1 MTTACNK
8 EELSENHY
16 KRDLSSGRIRIPNYQ
31 RDYAWKDKNFRDLWE
46 DLEEAIEYNKKGQG
60 HFIGTMVVAKNED
73 NKKLYDI
80 IDGQQRTTTI
90 FMLLHVLANEQN
102 EKDKQETRKY
112 LYQKGE
118 LKLEVAP
125 QNQSFFKA
133 LLEAAEKGNISHC
146 EKDADTEGKQNLFEV
161 LKAILDKVS
170 KLNKEEANERLEAL
184 LEMVLMRLEEPD
196 PGRAIRTFQ
205 SVNDRGV
212 PLLLLD
218 KLKSL
223 FIYYSNTFCDGKRGL
238 DQFINDHFGEIFK
251 IFAKIK
257 KSNHISSVGGF
268 DEGDIFRYHAGSQK
282 FDGIEFLGH
291 YETSTEN
298 TYEKLKDELKEIKKS
313 KLKSF
318 IQSYVSD
325 LKNFYQA
332 FLDLLSE
339 IDTNPTTLKAMLINT
354 INPLFFNSLIRLKIN
369 NELDDE
375 AMKLFAKTDIV
386 FFKAGKKMRTTAY
399 NLIEEYLEK
408 GKEGLKSKMIAQCR
422 NHIESASWNLVNNA
436 SNSSCF
442 HYIFFEKNCH
452 EMGLVDLKKLI
463 PGKQFSQ
470 QKEHIIPI
478 NLLEQR
484 SNNKI
489 RDLGFENKE
498 DLRAYI
504 DTYGN
509 LISLEKSLNLKAS
522 DKDLYGKDEI
532 YKNSAIAFNRRF
544 NVKGFNKKAL
554 IKRNDEM
561 QEWLINTFF
570 KDFAAH

>member
-1 MTTACNK
+1 MKTTIK
-8 EELSENHY
+8 EIFLEEGYS
-16 KRDLSSGRIRIPNYQ
+16 IPNYQ
-31 RDYAWKDKNFRDLWE
+31 RDYAWKEKNFKDLWE

-102 EKDKQETRKY
+102 EKDKRETRKY

-118 LKLEVAP
+118 LKLEVAS
-125 QNQSFFKA
+125 QNQSFFKT
-133 LLEAAEKGNISHC
+133 LLEVAEKGSISHC

-184 LEMVLMRLEEPD
+184 LKMVLMRLEEPD

-223 FIYYSNTFCDGKRGL
+223 LIYYSNTFCDGKRGL

-257 KSNHISSVGGF
+257 KSDHISSVGGF
-268 DEGDIFRYHAGSQK
+268 DEGDIFRYHAGSQR

-291 YETSTEN
+291 YATSTEY

-332 FLDLLSE
+332 FFDLLSE
-339 IDTNPTTLKAMLINT
+339 IDINPTTLKVMLINR

-375 AMKLFAKTDIV
+375 TLKLFAKTDILLSKGRRGV
-386 FFKAGKKMRTTAY
+386 GSVAY

-408 GKEGLKSKMIAQCR
+408 GKEGLNSKMIAQCR
-422 NHIESASWNLVNNA
+422 NNDIESTSWKLVKNA
-436 SNSSCF
+436 PNPSCF
-442 HYIFFEKNCH
+442 HYVFFEKNCQ
-452 EMGLVDLKKLI
+452 EMGLADLKKLI

-470 QKEHIIPI
+470 EKEHIIPI
-478 NLLEQR
+478 NLLELDNEIEIQ
-484 SNNKI
+484 K
-489 RDLGFENKE
+489 LGFEDKK
-498 DLRAYI
+498 DLENYI
-504 DTYGN
+504 YTYGN
-509 LISLEKSLNLKAS
+509 LISLEAPLNSKGK
-522 DKDLYGKDEI
+522 DKDLYEKDAI
-532 YKNSAIAFNRRF
+532 YKESRIPFNRRF
-544 NVKGFNKKAL
+544 NVKGFNKKVL

-561 QEWLINTFF
+561 REWLIDTFF
-570 KDFAAH
+570 KDFATH

>member
-1 MTTACNK
+1 MKTTIK
-8 EELSENHY
+8 EIFLEEGYS
-16 KRDLSSGRIRIPNYQ
+16 IPNYQ

-80 IDGQQRTTTI
+80 IDGQQRITTI
-90 FMLLHVLANEQN
+90 FMLLYVLASKQN
-102 EKDKQETRKY
+102 EEAKQTTKTNF
-112 LYQKGE
+112 LNQKGGK

-125 QNQSFFKA
+125 QNQSFFKT

-170 KLNKEEANERLEAL
+170 KLSEEGVNERLEAL
-184 LEMVLMRLEEPD
+184 LKMVLMRLEEPD

-223 FIYYSNTFCDGKRGL
+223 LIYYSNTFCDGKRGL

-268 DEGDIFRYHAGSQK
+268 DEGDIFRYHAGSQR

-291 YETSTEN
+291 YKTSTDN
-298 TYEKLKDELKEIKKS
+298 TYEKLKAELKEIKKS

-339 IDTNPTTLKAMLINT
+339 IDTNPTTLKVMLINK
-354 INPLFFNSLIRLKIN
+354 INPRFFNSLIRLKIN

-375 AMKLFAKTDIV
+375 TLKLFAKTDIV
-386 FFKAGKKMRTTAY
+386 FFKATRFLASKAY
-399 NLIEEYLEK
+399 NLINAYLEK
-408 GKEGLKSKMIAQCR
+408 GKEGLKSEMIAQCR
-422 NHIESASWNLVNNA
+422 NDDIELASLKLVKNA
-436 SNSSCF
+436 SHPSCCF
-442 HYIFFEKNCH
+442 HYVFFEKNCQ
-452 EMGLVDLKKLI
+452 EMGLADLKKLI

-470 QKEHIIPI
+470 EKEHIIPI
-478 NLLEQR
+478 NLLELDNEIEIQ
-484 SNNKI
+484 K
-489 RDLGFENKE
+489 LGFEDKK
-498 DLRAYI
+498 DLENYI

-509 LISLEKSLNLKAS
+509 LISLEKPLNSKGK
-522 DKDLYGKDEI
+522 DKDLYEKNEI
-532 YKNSAIAFNRRF
+532 YKSSKIPFNRRF
-544 NVKGFNKKAL
+544 DTKNFNKKAL
-554 IKRNDEM
+554 VKRNEEM

-570 KDFAAH
+570 KDFAAN

>member
-1 MTTACNK
+1 M
-8 EELSENHY
+8 
-16 KRDLSSGRIRIPNYQ
+16 
-31 RDYAWKDKNFRDLWE
+31 
-46 DLEEAIEYNKKGQG
+46 
-60 HFIGTMVVAKNED
+60 
-73 NKKLYDI
+73 
-80 IDGQQRTTTI
+80 
-90 FMLLHVLANEQN
+90 
-102 EKDKQETRKY
+102 
-112 LYQKGE
+112 
-118 LKLEVAP
+118 
-125 QNQSFFKA
+125 
-133 LLEAAEKGNISHC
+133 
-146 EKDADTEGKQNLFEV
+146 
-161 LKAILDKVS
+161 KAILDKVS
-170 KLNKEEANERLEAL
+170 KLSEEEVNERLEAL
-184 LEMVLMRLEEPD
+184 LKMVLMRLEEPD

-223 FIYYSNTFCDGKRGL
+223 LIYYSNTFCDGKRGL

-257 KSNHISSVGGF
+257 KSNHISSVGGSNF

-282 FDGIEFLGH
+282 FDGIEFLGQ
-291 YETSTEN
+291 TSTED
-298 TYEKLKDELKEIKKS
+298 TYEKFKDELKEIKKS
-313 KLKSF
+313 ELKSF

-339 IDTNPTTLKAMLINT
+339 IDTNPTTLKVMLINT

-375 AMKLFAKTDIV
+375 TLRLFAKTDIV
-386 FFKAGKKMRTTAY
+386 FFKSSKKMRTTAY
-399 NLIEEYLEK
+399 NLINAYLQK
-408 GKEGLKSKMIAQCR
+408 GKEGLKSKMIDQCR
-422 NHIESASWNLVNNA
+422 NYIELASREFVNNA
-436 SNSSCF
+436 FNSSCF
-442 HYIFFEKNCH
+442 HYVFFEKNCQ
-452 EMGLVDLKKLI
+452 EMGFDDLKKLI
-463 PGKQFSQ
+463 PVKQFSQ

-489 RDLGFENKE
+489 RDLGFEDKK
-498 DLRAYI
+498 DLEAYI
-504 DTYGN
+504 NTYGN
-509 LISLEKSLNLKAS
+509 FISLEKSLNLKAS

-532 YKNSAIAFNRRF
+532 YKSSEIPFNRRF
-544 NVKGFNKKAL
+544 NVKGFNKKVL

-561 QEWLINTFF
+561 REWLIDTFF

>member
-1 MTTACNK
+1 M
-8 EELSENHY
+8 
-16 KRDLSSGRIRIPNYQ
+16 
-31 RDYAWKDKNFRDLWE
+31 
-46 DLEEAIEYNKKGQG
+46 
-60 HFIGTMVVAKNED
+60 
-73 NKKLYDI
+73 
-80 IDGQQRTTTI
+80 
-90 FMLLHVLANEQN
+90 
-102 EKDKQETRKY
+102 
-112 LYQKGE
+112 
-118 LKLEVAP
+118 
-125 QNQSFFKA
+125 
-133 LLEAAEKGNISHC
+133 EAAEKENISHC

-223 FIYYSNTFCDGKRGL
+223 LIYYSNTFCDGKRGL

-257 KSNHISSVGGF
+257 KSDHISSVGGSKF
-268 DEGDIFRYHAGSQK
+268 DEGDIFRYHAGSQR

-291 YETSTEN
+291 YATSTED
-298 TYEKLKDELKEIKKS
+298 TYEKLKDELKEIKKG

-318 IQSYVSD
+318 IRSYVSD

-332 FLDLLSE
+332 FFDLLSE
-339 IDTNPTTLKAMLINT
+339 IDTNPTTFKVMLINK
-354 INPLFFNSLIRLKIN
+354 IKPSFFNSLIRLKIN

-375 AMKLFAKTDIV
+375 TLRLFAKTDIV
-386 FFKAGKKMRTTAY
+386 FFKATRFLASKAY
-399 NLIEEYLEK
+399 NLINAYLKK
-408 GKEGLKSKMIAQCR
+408 GKEGLKSEMIAQCR
-422 NHIESASWNLVNNA
+422 NDIGLASLKLVNNA
-436 SNSSCF
+436 SNLSCF
-442 HYIFFEKNCH
+442 HYVFFEKNCQ
-452 EMGLVDLKKLI
+452 EMGLADLKKLI

-470 QKEHIIPI
+470 EKEHIIPI
-478 NLLEQR
+478 NLLELDNEIEIQ
-484 SNNKI
+484 K
-489 RDLGFENKE
+489 LGFEDKK
-498 DLRAYI
+498 DLENYI

-532 YKNSAIAFNRRF
+532 YKSSEIPFNRRF
-544 NVKGFNKKAL
+544 NVKGFNKKVL
-554 IKRNDEM
+554 IERNDEM
-561 QEWLINTFF
+561 REWLIDTFF
-570 KDFAAH
+570 KDFATH

>member
-1 MTTACNK
+1 MKTTIK
-8 EELSENHY
+8 EIFQAEGYS
-16 KRDLSSGRIRIPNYQ
+16 IPNYQ
-31 RDYAWKDKNFRDLWE
+31 RDYAWKDKNFWDLWE
-46 DLEEAIEYNKKGQG
+46 DLKEAIEYNKKGQG

-90 FMLLHVLANEQN
+90 FMLLHVLANKQN

-112 LYQKGE
+112 LYQKGG

-125 QNQSFFKA
+125 QNQSFFKT

-170 KLNKEEANERLEAL
+170 KLSEEEVNERLEVL

-212 PLLLLD
+212 SLLLLD

-223 FIYYSNTFCDGKRGL
+223 LIYYSNTFCDGKRGL

-268 DEGDIFRYHAGSQK
+268 DEGDIFRYHAGSQR

-291 YETSTEN
+291 YATSTED

-313 KLKSF
+313 KLENF

-339 IDTNPTTLKAMLINT
+339 IDTNPTTLKVMLINK
-354 INPLFFNSLIRLKIN
+354 INPRFFNSLIRLKIN

-375 AMKLFAKTDIV
+375 TLRLFAKTDIV
-386 FFKAGKKMRTTAY
+386 LFKAGRDMKSAAY
-399 NLIEEYLEK
+399 NLINAYLKK
-408 GKEGLKSKMIAQCR
+408 GKEGLKSEMIAQCR
-422 NHIESASWNLVNNA
+422 NDIEQASLKLVKNA

-442 HYIFFEKNCH
+442 HYIFFEKNCQ
-452 EMGLVDLKKLI
+452 EMGLADLKKLI
-463 PGKQFSQ
+463 PRKQFSQ
-470 QKEHIIPI
+470 EKEHIIPI
-478 NLLEQR
+478 NLLELDNEIEIQ
-484 SNNKI
+484 K
-489 RDLGFENKE
+489 LGFEDEK
-498 DLRAYI
+498 DLEAYI

-509 LISLEKSLNLKAS
+509 LISLESPLNSKAK
-522 DKDLYGKDEI
+522 DKDLYEKDEI
-532 YKNSAIAFNRRF
+532 YKSSEIPFNRRF
-544 NVKGFNKKAL
+544 NVKGFNKKVL
-554 IKRNDEM
+554 IERNNAM
-561 QEWLINTFF
+561 REWLIDTFF
-570 KDFAAH
+570 KDFATH

>member
-1 MTTACNK
+1 M
-8 EELSENHY
+8 
-16 KRDLSSGRIRIPNYQ
+16 
-31 RDYAWKDKNFRDLWE
+31 
-46 DLEEAIEYNKKGQG
+46 KKMQ
-60 HFIGTMVVAKNED
+60 TPK
-73 NKKLYDI
+73 
-80 IDGQQRTTTI
+80 
-90 FMLLHVLANEQN
+90 
-102 EKDKQETRKY
+102 
-112 LYQKGE
+112 
-118 LKLEVAP
+118 
-125 QNQSFFKA
+125 
-133 LLEAAEKGNISHC
+133 
-146 EKDADTEGKQNLFEV
+146 GKQNLFEV
-161 LKAILDKVS
+161 LKVILDKVS
-170 KLNKEEANERLEAL
+170 KLNKEEVNERLEVL
-184 LEMVLMRLEEPD
+184 LEMVLMRFEEPD

-223 FIYYSNTFCDGKRGL
+223 LIYYSNTFCDGEMGL

-257 KSNHISSVGGF
+257 KSNHIFSVGGPNF

-291 YETSTEN
+291 YKTSTDN
-298 TYEKLKDELKEIKKS
+298 TYEQLKDELKGIKKSES

-339 IDTNPTTLKAMLINT
+339 IDTNPTTFKAMLINE

-375 AMKLFAKTDIV
+375 TLRLFAKTYILLSKGRKGMGSV
-386 FFKAGKKMRTTAY
+386 AY
-399 NLIEEYLEK
+399 NLINEYLDK
-408 GKEGLKSKMIAQCR
+408 GKERLKSKMIAQCR
-422 NHIESASWNLVNNA
+422 NYIELASWELVRNI
-436 SNSSCF
+436 SNSKYF
-442 HYIFFEKNCH
+442 HYIFFEKNCQ
-452 EMGLVDLKKLI
+452 EMGLADLKKLI

-470 QKEHIIPI
+470 EKEHIIPI

-484 SNNKI
+484 PYNKI
-489 RDLGFENKE
+489 RDLGFEGKKDLE
-498 DLRAYI
+498 DYI

-509 LISLEKSLNLKAS
+509 FISLEKPLNLKAS

-532 YKNSAIAFNRRF
+532 YKESRIPFNRRF
-544 NVKGFNKKAL
+544 NVKGFNKKVL

-561 QEWLINTFF
+561 REWLIDTFF
-570 KDFAAH
+570 KDFAVH

>member
-1 MTTACNK
+1 
-8 EELSENHY
+8 
-16 KRDLSSGRIRIPNYQ
+16 
-31 RDYAWKDKNFRDLWE
+31 
-46 DLEEAIEYNKKGQG
+46 
-60 HFIGTMVVAKNED
+60 MVVAKNED
-73 NKKLYDI
+73 HKNLYDI

-90 FMLLHVLANEQN
+90 FMLLHVLASKQN
-102 EKDKQETRKY
+102 EEDKRETRKY

-118 LKLEVAP
+118 LRLEVAS

-133 LLEAAEKGNISHC
+133 LLEAAEKGNISHY

-170 KLNKEEANERLEAL
+170 KLSEEEANERLEAL

-223 FIYYSNTFCDGKRGL
+223 LIYYSNTFCDGKRGL
-238 DQFINDHFGEIFK
+238 DQFIIDHFREIFK

-257 KSNHISSVGGF
+257 KSDHISSVGGSKF

-282 FDGIEFLGH
+282 FDGIEFLEH
-291 YETSTEN
+291 YEASTDK

-339 IDTNPTTLKAMLINT
+339 IETNPTTLKVMLINK

-375 AMKLFAKTDIV
+375 TLRLFTKTDIV
-386 FFKAGKKMRTTAY
+386 LFKSDRNMKAKAY
-399 NLIEEYLEK
+399 NLIDEYLKK
-408 GKEGLKSKMIAQCR
+408 GKEGLKSEMIAQCR
-422 NHIESASWNLVNNA
+422 NDIGLASWQSVKNA

-442 HYIFFEKNCH
+442 HYIFFEKNCQ
-452 EMGLVDLKKLI
+452 EMGLADLKKLI

-470 QKEHIIPI
+470 EKEHIIPI
-478 NLLEQR
+478 NLLKQE

-489 RDLGFENKE
+489 RDLGFEDEKNLE
-498 DLRAYI
+498 DYI

-509 LISLEKSLNLKAS
+509 LISLEKPLNSKGK
-522 DKDLYGKDEI
+522 DKDLYGKDAI
-532 YKNSAIAFNRRF
+532 YKESRIPFNRRF
-544 NVKGFNKKAL
+544 NVKGFNKKVL
-554 IKRNDEM
+554 IERNDEM
-561 QEWLINTFF
+561 REWLIDTFF

>member
-1 MTTACNK
+1 M
-8 EELSENHY
+8 
-16 KRDLSSGRIRIPNYQ
+16 
-31 RDYAWKDKNFRDLWE
+31 
-46 DLEEAIEYNKKGQG
+46 
-60 HFIGTMVVAKNED
+60 
-73 NKKLYDI
+73 
-80 IDGQQRTTTI
+80 
-90 FMLLHVLANEQN
+90 HVLANEQN
-102 EKDKQETRKY
+102 EKNKQETRKY

-118 LKLEVAP
+118 LKLEVAS

-146 EKDADTEGKQNLFEV
+146 EKDADTEGKQNLFEI
-161 LKAILDKVS
+161 LEAILDKVS
-170 KLNKEEANERLEAL
+170 KLNKEEVNERLEAL

-223 FIYYSNTFCDGKRGL
+223 LIYYSNTFCDGKRGL

-257 KSNHISSVGGF
+257 KSNHISSVGGSKF

-282 FDGIEFLGH
+282 FDGIDFLVH
-291 YETSTEN
+291 CEANAEN
-298 TYEKLKDELKEIKKS
+298 TYEKLKDELKKVKKDG
-313 KLKSF
+313 LENF
-318 IQSYVSD
+318 IRSYVSD

-339 IDTNPTTLKAMLINT
+339 IDTNPTTFKAMLINK
-354 INPLFFNSLIRLKIN
+354 INTRFFNSLIRLKIN

-375 AMKLFAKTDIV
+375 ILRLFAKTDIV
-386 FFKAGKKMRTTAY
+386 FFKAGKTMKAMAH
-399 NLIEEYLEK
+399 NLIHEYLQK

-422 NHIESASWNLVNNA
+422 NDIELASWKLVKNA

-442 HYIFFEKNCH
+442 HYVFFEKNCQ
-452 EMGLVDLKKLI
+452 EMGFTDLKKLI
-463 PGKQFSQ
+463 REKQFSQ
-470 QKEHIIPI
+470 EKEHIIPI
-478 NLLEQR
+478 NLLKLDNEIEIQ
-484 SNNKI
+484 K
-489 RDLGFENKE
+489 LGFEGKTDLE
-498 DLRAYI
+498 DYI

-509 LISLEKSLNLKAS
+509 LISLENSLNHKAR

-532 YKNSAIAFNRRF
+532 YKSSEIPFNRHF

-561 QEWLINTFF
+561 REWLINTFF
-570 KDFAAH
+570 KDFATQ

>member
-1 MTTACNK
+1 MKTTIK
-8 EELSENHY
+8 EIFQEEGYS
-16 KRDLSSGRIRIPNYQ
+16 IPNYQ

-90 FMLLHVLANEQN
+90 FMLLHVLANKQN
-102 EKDKQETRKY
+102 EEDKQETRKY

-125 QNQSFFKA
+125 QNQSFFKT
-133 LLEAAEKGNISHC
+133 LLEAAEKGNISQ
-146 EKDADTEGKQNLFEV
+146 KKMQTPKGKQNLFEV

-170 KLNKEEANERLEAL
+170 KLSEEGVNERLEAL
-184 LEMVLMRLEEPD
+184 LKMVLMRLEEPD

-223 FIYYSNTFCDGKRGL
+223 LIYYSNTFCDGKRGL

-257 KSNHISSVGGF
+257 KSDHISSVGGF
-268 DEGDIFRYHAGSQK
+268 DEGDIFRYHAGSQR

-291 YETSTEN
+291 YATSTED
-298 TYEKLKDELKEIKKS
+298 TYEQLKDKLKEVRKS
-313 KLKSF
+313 KLKNF
-318 IQSYVSD
+318 IRSYVSD

-339 IDTNPTTLKAMLINT
+339 IDTNPTTFKVMLINT

-375 AMKLFAKTDIV
+375 TLRLFAKTDIV
-386 FFKAGKKMRTTAY
+386 FFKSGKKMRTTAY
-399 NLIEEYLEK
+399 NLIDEYLEK

-422 NHIESASWNLVNNA
+422 NYIELASREFVNNA

-442 HYIFFEKNCH
+442 HYVFFEKNCQ
-452 EMGLVDLKKLI
+452 EMGLADLKKLI

-484 SNNKI
+484 PYNKI
-489 RDLGFENKE
+489 RDLGFEDKK
-498 DLRAYI
+498 DLEAYI
-504 DTYGN
+504 NTYGN
-509 LISLEKSLNLKAS
+509 LISLEKPLNLKAS

-532 YKNSAIAFNRRF
+532 YKSSEIPFNRCF
-544 NVKGFNKKAL
+544 NVKGFNKKVL
-554 IKRNDEM
+554 IERNDEM
-561 QEWLINTFF
+561 REWLINTFF
-570 KDFAAH
+570 KDLATH

>member
-1 MTTACNK
+1 M
-8 EELSENHY
+8 
-16 KRDLSSGRIRIPNYQ
+16 
-31 RDYAWKDKNFRDLWE
+31 
-46 DLEEAIEYNKKGQG
+46 EYNKKGQG

-102 EKDKQETRKY
+102 EKDKRETRKY
-112 LYQKGE
+112 LYQKGK

-125 QNQSFFKA
+125 QNQSFFKT
-133 LLEAAEKGNISHC
+133 LLEAAEKGNISQ
-146 EKDADTEGKQNLFEV
+146 KKMQTPKGKQNLFEV

-170 KLNKEEANERLEAL
+170 KLSEEGVNERLEVL
-184 LEMVLMRLEEPD
+184 LKMVLMRLEEPD

-223 FIYYSNTFCDGKRGL
+223 LIYYSNTFCDGKRGL

-257 KSNHISSVGGF
+257 KSDHISSVGGF
-268 DEGDIFRYHAGSQK
+268 DEGDIFRYHAGSQR

-291 YETSTEN
+291 YRTSTED
-298 TYEKLKDELKEIKKS
+298 TYEKLKAELKEIKKS
-313 KLKSF
+313 KLESF
-318 IQSYVSD
+318 IQSYVSN

-339 IDTNPTTLKAMLINT
+339 IDTNPTTLKVMLINR

-375 AMKLFAKTDIV
+375 TLKLFAKTDTV
-386 FFKAGKKMRTTAY
+386 FFKATKKLNSKAY
-399 NLIEEYLEK
+399 NLINAYLKK
-408 GKEGLKSKMIAQCR
+408 GKEGLKSEMIAQCR
-422 NHIESASWNLVNNA
+422 NDIGLVSLRLVNNVF
-436 SNSSCF
+436 NLSCF
-442 HYIFFEKNCH
+442 HYVFFEKNCQ
-452 EMGLVDLKKLI
+452 EMGLADLKKLI

-489 RDLGFENKE
+489 RDLGFEGEKDLE
-498 DLRAYI
+498 DYI

-509 LISLEKSLNLKAS
+509 LISLEKPLNSKGK
-522 DKDLYGKDEI
+522 DKDLYEKNEI
-532 YKNSAIAFNRRF
+532 YKSSKIPFNRRF
-544 NVKGFNKKAL
+544 NAKDFNKKVL

-561 QEWLINTFF
+561 REWLIDTFF
-570 KDFAAH
+570 KDFATH

>member
-1 MTTACNK
+1 MKTTIK
-8 EELSENHY
+8 EIFQAEGYS
-16 KRDLSSGRIRIPNYQ
+16 IPNYQ

-46 DLEEAIEYNKKGQG
+46 DLEEAIDYNKKGQG

-73 NKKLYDI
+73 DKKLYDI

-102 EKDKQETRKY
+102 EKDEQETRKY

-118 LKLEVAP
+118 LKLEVAS

-146 EKDADTEGKQNLFEV
+146 EKDADTEGKQNFFEV

-170 KLNKEEANERLEAL
+170 KLNKEEVNERLEAL

-223 FIYYSNTFCDGKRGL
+223 LIYYSNTFCDGKRGL
-238 DQFINDHFGEIFK
+238 DQFIIDHFGEIFK
-251 IFAKIK
+251 ICAKIK
-257 KSNHISSVGGF
+257 KSNHISRVEGSKF
-268 DEGDIFRYHAGSQK
+268 DEGGIFRYHAGSQK

-291 YETSTEN
+291 YEASTDS
-298 TYEKLKDELKEIKKS
+298 TYEKLKNKLKEIRKS
-313 KLKSF
+313 KLESF
-318 IQSYVSD
+318 IRSYVSD

-339 IDTNPTTLKAMLINT
+339 IDTNPTTLKVMLINK
-354 INPLFFNSLIRLKIN
+354 INPRFFNSLIRLKIN

-375 AMKLFAKTDIV
+375 TLKLFAKTDIV
-386 FFKAGKKMRTTAY
+386 FFKSSKKMRTTAY
-399 NLIEEYLEK
+399 NLIDEYLEK
-408 GKEGLKSKMIAQCR
+408 GKEGLKSKMIDQCR
-422 NHIESASWNLVNNA
+422 NDIGLASLKLVNNA

-442 HYIFFEKNCH
+442 HYVFFEKNCQ
-452 EMGLVDLKKLI
+452 EMGLADLKKLI

-470 QKEHIIPI
+470 EKEHIIPI
-478 NLLEQR
+478 NLLELDNEIEIQ
-484 SNNKI
+484 K
-489 RDLGFENKE
+489 LGFEDKK
-498 DLRAYI
+498 DLENYI

-509 LISLEKSLNLKAS
+509 FISLEKPLNSKGK
-522 DKDLYGKDEI
+522 DKDLYEKDEI
-532 YKNSAIAFNRRF
+532 YKSSEIPFNRRF
-544 NVKGFNKKAL
+544 NVKGFNKKTL
-554 IKRNDEM
+554 ITRNDEM
-561 QEWLINTFF
+561 REWLIDTFF
-570 KDFAAH
+570 KDFATH

>member
-1 MTTACNK
+1 
-8 EELSENHY
+8 
-16 KRDLSSGRIRIPNYQ
+16 
-31 RDYAWKDKNFRDLWE
+31 
-46 DLEEAIEYNKKGQG
+46 
-60 HFIGTMVVAKNED
+60 MVVANNED

-90 FMLLHVLANEQN
+90 FMLLHVLANKQN

-133 LLEAAEKGNISHC
+133 LLEAAKKGNISHC
-146 EKDADTEGKQNLFEV
+146 EKDADTEGKQNLFKV

-170 KLNKEEANERLEAL
+170 KLNKEEVNERLETL
-184 LEMVLMRLEEPD
+184 LEMVLMRFEEPD

-223 FIYYSNTFCDGKRGL
+223 LIYYSNTFCDGKMGL

-257 KSNHISSVGGF
+257 KSNHIFRVGGSNF

-282 FDGIEFLGH
+282 FDGIDFLGH
-291 YETSTEN
+291 YRASTED
-298 TYEKLKDELKEIKKS
+298 TYEQLKDKLKEVRKG

-339 IDTNPTTLKAMLINT
+339 IDTNPTTFKVMLINK

-375 AMKLFAKTDIV
+375 TMRLFAKTDIM
-386 FFKAGKKMRTTAY
+386 FFKVGRNRANAY

-422 NHIESASWNLVNNA
+422 NHIELASRELVRNI
-436 SNSSCF
+436 SNSKYF
-442 HYIFFEKNCH
+442 HYIFFKKNCQ

-463 PGKQFSQ
+463 RGKQFSQ
-470 QKEHIIPI
+470 EKEHIIPF
-478 NLLEQR
+478 NLLKQR
-484 SNNKI
+484 PYNKI
-489 RDLGFENKE
+489 RDLGFEDKKDLE
-498 DLRAYI
+498 DYI

-509 LISLEKSLNLKAS
+509 FISLEKSLNRKAS

-532 YKNSAIAFNRRF
+532 YKNSEIPFNRRF

-561 QEWLINTFF
+561 REWLINTFF
-570 KDFAAH
+570 KDFAAQ

>member
-1 MTTACNK
+1 M
-8 EELSENHY
+8 
-16 KRDLSSGRIRIPNYQ
+16 
-31 RDYAWKDKNFRDLWE
+31 
-46 DLEEAIEYNKKGQG
+46 
-60 HFIGTMVVAKNED
+60 GTMVVAKNED

-90 FMLLHVLANEQN
+90 FMLLHVLANKQN
-102 EKDKQETRKY
+102 EEDKRETRKY

-118 LKLEVAP
+118 LKLEVSP
-125 QNQSFFKA
+125 QNQSFFKT
-133 LLEAAEKGNISHC
+133 LLEAAEKGSISHC

-170 KLNKEEANERLEAL
+170 KLSEEGVNECLEVL
-184 LEMVLMRLEEPD
+184 LEMVLMRFEEPD
-196 PGRAIRTFQ
+196 PGKVIRTFQ

-223 FIYYSNTFCDGKRGL
+223 LIYYSNTFCDGKMGL

-257 KSNHISSVGGF
+257 KSDHISSVGGF
-268 DEGDIFRYHAGSQK
+268 DEGDIFRYHAGSQR

-291 YETSTEN
+291 YATSTED

-339 IDTNPTTLKAMLINT
+339 IDTNPTTLKVMLINK

-375 AMKLFAKTDIV
+375 TLKLFAKTDIV
-386 FFKAGKKMRTTAY
+386 FFKSSKKMRTTAY
-399 NLIEEYLEK
+399 NLINAYLKK
-408 GKEGLKSKMIAQCR
+408 GKERLKSEMIDQCR
-422 NHIESASWNLVNNA
+422 NDIGLAFWQSVNNA

-442 HYIFFEKNCH
+442 HYVFFEKNCQ
-452 EMGLVDLKKLI
+452 EMSLADLKKLI

-470 QKEHIIPI
+470 EKEHIIPI
-478 NLLEQR
+478 NLLKQE

-489 RDLGFENKE
+489 RDLGFEGKK
-498 DLRAYI
+498 DLENYI

-509 LISLEKSLNLKAS
+509 LISLESPLNRNAS

-532 YKNSAIAFNRRF
+532 YKSSEIPFNRRF
-544 NVKGFNKKAL
+544 NVKGFNKKVL

-561 QEWLINTFF
+561 REWLIDTFF
-570 KDFAAH
+570 KDFATH

>member
-1 MTTACNK
+1 MQTPK
-8 EELSENHY
+8 
-16 KRDLSSGRIRIPNYQ
+16 
-31 RDYAWKDKNFRDLWE
+31 
-46 DLEEAIEYNKKGQG
+46 
-60 HFIGTMVVAKNED
+60 
-73 NKKLYDI
+73 
-80 IDGQQRTTTI
+80 
-90 FMLLHVLANEQN
+90 
-102 EKDKQETRKY
+102 
-112 LYQKGE
+112 
-118 LKLEVAP
+118 
-125 QNQSFFKA
+125 
-133 LLEAAEKGNISHC
+133 
-146 EKDADTEGKQNLFEV
+146 GKQNLFEV

-170 KLNKEEANERLEAL
+170 KLNKEEVNERLEVL
-184 LEMVLMRLEEPD
+184 LDMVLMRLEEPD

-218 KLKSL
+218 KLKSIL
-223 FIYYSNTFCDGKRGL
+223 IYYSNTFCDGKRGL

-291 YETSTEN
+291 YKASTDN
-298 TYEKLKDELKEIKKS
+298 TYEQLKDKLKEVRKS

-339 IDTNPTTLKAMLINT
+339 IDTNKTTFKVMLINT

-375 AMKLFAKTDIV
+375 TMRLFAKTYILLSKGRKGV
-386 FFKAGKKMRTTAY
+386 GSVAY
-399 NLIEEYLEK
+399 NLIDEYLQK
-408 GKEGLKSKMIAQCR
+408 GKEGLKSKTIAQCR
-422 NHIESASWNLVNNA
+422 NHIEPASWNLVNNA

-452 EMGLVDLKKLI
+452 EMSFADLKKLI

-484 SNNKI
+484 FNNKI

-498 DLRAYI
+498 DIRAYI
-504 DTYGN
+504 NTYGN

-532 YKNSAIAFNRRF
+532 YKNSAIPFNRRF

-561 QEWLINTFF
+561 QEWLIDTFF

>member
-1 MTTACNK
+1 M
-8 EELSENHY
+8 
-16 KRDLSSGRIRIPNYQ
+16 
-31 RDYAWKDKNFRDLWE
+31 
-46 DLEEAIEYNKKGQG
+46 KKMQ
-60 HFIGTMVVAKNED
+60 TPK
-73 NKKLYDI
+73 
-80 IDGQQRTTTI
+80 
-90 FMLLHVLANEQN
+90 
-102 EKDKQETRKY
+102 
-112 LYQKGE
+112 
-118 LKLEVAP
+118 
-125 QNQSFFKA
+125 
-133 LLEAAEKGNISHC
+133 
-146 EKDADTEGKQNLFEV
+146 GKQNLFEV
-161 LKAILDKVS
+161 LQIILDKVS
-170 KLNKEEANERLEAL
+170 KLNEEEVNGRLETL

-205 SVNDRGV
+205 SVNDRDV

-223 FIYYSNTFCDGKRGL
+223 LIYYSNTFCDGKRGL

-268 DEGDIFRYHAGSQK
+268 DEGDIFRYHAGSQR
-282 FDGIEFLGH
+282 FGEISFLGD
-291 YETSTEN
+291 YKLSTDN

-339 IDTNPTTLKAMLINT
+339 IDTNPTTFKVMFINT

-375 AMKLFAKTDIV
+375 TLRLFAKTDIV
-386 FFKAGKKMRTTAY
+386 FFKTGKKMKTTAY
-399 NLIEEYLEK
+399 NLIEEYFEK

-422 NHIESASWNLVNNA
+422 NHIESASWKLVKDAPNP
-436 SNSSCF
+436 SCF
-442 HYIFFEKNCH
+442 HYIFFEKNCQ
-452 EMGLVDLKKLI
+452 EMGFADLKKLI
-463 PGKQFSQ
+463 PVKQLSQ
-470 QKEHIIPI
+470 DIEHIIPI

-484 SNNKI
+484 FNNKS
-489 RDLGFENKE
+489 RDLGFEDKE

-509 LISLEKSLNLKAS
+509 LISLEGPLNSQAS

-532 YKNSAIAFNRRF
+532 YKSSEIPFNRRF
-544 NVKGFNKKAL
+544 DVKGFNKKVL

-561 QEWLINTFF
+561 REWLINTFF
-570 KDFAAH
+570 KDFIAH

>member
-1 MTTACNK
+1 M
-8 EELSENHY
+8 
-16 KRDLSSGRIRIPNYQ
+16 
-31 RDYAWKDKNFRDLWE
+31 
-46 DLEEAIEYNKKGQG
+46 KKMQ
-60 HFIGTMVVAKNED
+60 TPK
-73 NKKLYDI
+73 
-80 IDGQQRTTTI
+80 
-90 FMLLHVLANEQN
+90 
-102 EKDKQETRKY
+102 
-112 LYQKGE
+112 
-118 LKLEVAP
+118 
-125 QNQSFFKA
+125 
-133 LLEAAEKGNISHC
+133 
-146 EKDADTEGKQNLFEV
+146 GKQNLFEV

-170 KLNKEEANERLEAL
+170 KLNKEEVNERLEAL

-196 PGRAIRTFQ
+196 PGRAIKTFQ

-223 FIYYSNTFCDGKRGL
+223 LIYYSNTFCDGKRGL

-251 IFAKIK
+251 IFAKIE

-268 DEGDIFRYHAGSQK
+268 DEGDIFCYHAGSQK
-282 FDGIEFLGH
+282 FDEIPFLGH

-339 IDTNPTTLKAMLINT
+339 IDTNPTTLKVMLINT

-452 EMGLVDLKKLI
+452 EMGLNDLKKLI

-504 DTYGN
+504 NTYGN

-532 YKNSAIAFNRRF
+532 YKNSAIAFNRCF

>member
-1 MTTACNK
+1 
-8 EELSENHY
+8 
-16 KRDLSSGRIRIPNYQ
+16 
-31 RDYAWKDKNFRDLWE
+31 
-46 DLEEAIEYNKKGQG
+46 
-60 HFIGTMVVAKNED
+60 
-73 NKKLYDI
+73 
-80 IDGQQRTTTI
+80 
-90 FMLLHVLANEQN
+90 MLLHVLANEQN
-102 EKDKQETRKY
+102 EEDKQETRKY

-118 LKLEVAP
+118 LRLEVAS

-146 EKDADTEGKQNLFEV
+146 EKDADTESKQNLFEV
-161 LKAILDKVS
+161 LKAILDEVK
-170 KLNKEEANERLEAL
+170 KLNKEEVNERLEAL
-184 LEMVLMRLEEPD
+184 LEMVLLRLEEPD

-223 FIYYSNTFCDGKRGL
+223 LIYYSNTFCDGKRGL

-257 KSNHISSVGGF
+257 KSDHISSVGSP
-268 DEGDIFRYHAGSQK
+268 DEGSIFRYHAGSQK

-298 TYEKLKDELKEIKKS
+298 TYEQLKDELKEIKKS

-339 IDTNPTTLKAMLINT
+339 IDTNPTTFKAMLIKK
-354 INPLFFNSLIRLKIN
+354 INPYFFNSLIRLKIN

-375 AMKLFAKTDIV
+375 TLRLFAKTDILLFRV
-386 FFKAGKKMRTTAY
+386 GRYMQSAAY
-399 NLIEEYLEK
+399 NLIFGYLQN

-422 NHIESASWNLVNNA
+422 NNIDIELASLEFVKNAYNSAY
-436 SNSSCF
+436 F
-442 HYIFFEKNCH
+442 HYVFFERNCQ
-452 EMGLVDLKKLI
+452 EMGLADLKKLI
-463 PGKQFSQ
+463 REKQLSQ

-478 NLLEQR
+478 NLLELYNEIEIQ
-484 SNNKI
+484 K
-489 RDLGFENKE
+489 LGFEDETDLE
-498 DLRAYI
+498 DYI

-509 LISLEKSLNLKAS
+509 LISLEGPLNSQAD

-532 YKNSAIAFNRRF
+532 YKNSAIPFNRRF
-544 NVKGFNKKAL
+544 DTKNFNKEAL
-554 IKRNDEM
+554 KKRNNEM
-561 QEWLINTFF
+561 REWLIDTFF